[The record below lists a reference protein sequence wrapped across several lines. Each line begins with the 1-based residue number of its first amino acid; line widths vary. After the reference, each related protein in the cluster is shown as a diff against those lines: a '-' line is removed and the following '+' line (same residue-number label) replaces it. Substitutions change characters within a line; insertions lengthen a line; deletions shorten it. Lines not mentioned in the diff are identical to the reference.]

1 MTNYKYAIVHST
13 SHDEFIEIYDHF
25 AKANID
31 AHDMWKKLSDREQH
45 DDHIMVVKVPKSA
58 LRLIDIEELGLTLN
72 NAKAW
77 RYFDWD
83 LVESYDRY
91 FDSDNI
97 F

>member
-13 SHDEFIEIYDHF
+13 SSDEFIEIYDHF

-31 AHDMWKKLSDREQH
+31 ARDMWQKLSTREQQTERV
-45 DDHIMVVKVPKSA
+45 MVVKVPKKA
-58 LRLIDIEELGLTLN
+58 LRIADIEELGLTLN

-77 RYFDWD
+77 HYFDWD
-83 LVESYDRY
+83 LVKSYDRY